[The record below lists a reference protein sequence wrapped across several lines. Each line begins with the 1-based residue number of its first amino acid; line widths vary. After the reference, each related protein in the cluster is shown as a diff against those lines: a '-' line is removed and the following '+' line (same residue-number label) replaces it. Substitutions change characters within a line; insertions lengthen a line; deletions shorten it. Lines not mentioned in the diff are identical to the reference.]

1 MKIISRVLNAD
12 GSTSIDDPA
21 VIKTFTDNPDFPYLV
36 SFSRTGSHW
45 LRMIMELYFEKPSL
59 VRAFYF
65 KHANDFTCYHT
76 HDMDLELKRENVIY
90 LYRNPVE
97 TVYSQLCY
105 YKEAPDNEERRRLW
119 TNLYARHLAKWLVQ
133 KDFTRKKTVI
143 TYEGMK
149 ADMTHEFAKV
159 CRHFGEEL
167 NTLKLEAALEKVSKA
182 ELKKKTKHDEQVI
195 NLSNSYQDGREL
207 FKEKYGS
214 TIFDEIIAFDSRLA
228 SFFVT
233 ESSKSDIGVQTGC

>member
-1 MKIISRVLNAD
+1 MGIDLFKKIVSRVLNPD
-12 GSTSIDDPA
+12 GSVSVDDPED
-21 VIKTFTDNPDFPYLV
+21 IKAFTDNPDFPYLV

-65 KHANDFTCYHT
+65 KDASDFTCYHT

-105 YKEAPDNEERRRLW
+105 YKENPDDQARRQHW
-119 TNLYARHLAKWLVQ
+119 TNLYARHLSKWLVHD
-133 KDFTRKKTVI
+133 DFTRKKTII

-149 ADMTHEFAKV
+149 SNMH
-159 CRHFGEEL
+159 GEIEKICKHIGKDFDPVRL
-167 NTLKLEAALEKVSKA
+167 DSVLAKVSKD
-182 ELKKKTKHDEQVI
+182 ELKKKTQHDQQVVNLTSEYQI
-195 NLSNSYQDGREL
+195 NRAAFADKYAGQIFSEIYSYEPKLERW
-207 FKEKYGS
+207 FRK
-214 TIFDEIIAFDSRLA
+214 
-228 SFFVT
+228 
-233 ESSKSDIGVQTGC
+233 

>member
-1 MKIISRVLNAD
+1 MNAD
-12 GSTSIDDPA
+12 GSTSIDDPEA
-21 VIKTFTDNPDFPYLV
+21 IKSFTDNPDFPYLV

-65 KHANDFTCYHT
+65 KDADNFTCYHT

-105 YKEAPDNEERRRLW
+105 YKEDPDNEERRRHW
-119 TNLYARHLAKWLVQ
+119 TNLYARHLAKWLVRE
-133 KDFTRKKTVI
+133 DFTRKKTVI

-149 ADMTHEFAKV
+149 ADMAHEFAKI
-159 CRHFGEEL
+159 CLHFGE
-167 NTLKLEAALEKVSKA
+167 KLDAHKLAAVLEKVSKV
-182 ELKKKTKHDEQVI
+182 ELKKKTAHDEQVV
-195 NLSNSYQDGREL
+195 NLSAEYQTSRKTFADKYSNQIYSEIYSCEPEL
-207 FKEKYGS
+207 QR
-214 TIFDEIIAFDSRLA
+214 RL
-228 SFFVT
+228 
-233 ESSKSDIGVQTGC
+233 SKPN